1 MAIVAQISECSGEC
15 VIRPAAVKYI
25 CRILDLEQACG
36 YSTAIRV
43 HTRTCPGF
51 ALCNTCVG
59 RKQLPPCISTETDM
73 KSQIYGAGGG
83 GAASVARPPEPAET
97 VGTTVFPDSC

>member
-1 MAIVAQISECSGEC
+1 MHS

-25 CRILDLEQACG
+25 CRILELEQACQWLQC
-36 YSTAIRV
+36 TAICV
-43 HTRTCPGF
+43 HTCTCPGF
-51 ALCNTCVG
+51 VLCNTCVG